1 MPNMPNM
8 RPDKNPMPSQAPD
21 VRNKNFLEVAL
32 GYDAETAIDEAKR
45 CLHWTFL
52 LLLRRWLK
60 GILKRLIKSLPKA
73 ARCPQ
78 SAAAYA
84 RRKRSARENACAA
97 LKTNRSVS
105 AVWNAL

>member
-32 GYDAETAIDEAKR
+32 GYDAETAR
-45 CLHWTFL
+45 SRSTFL